1 MGEPKV
7 TTIIPT
13 YERPVLMKRAVLS
26 VLGQSYSD
34 FIVQI
39 LDNASTDNTASV
51 ARELI
56 KVDSR
61 VQYYRHKKNIGSL
74 NNMIYGMQNVTTR
87 YFNILCDDDV
97 LLPEFMRDALL
108 VHEQSNSRLAFV
120 STRVVAVNEGGQF
133 VDKMIHPKEVC
144 ILTPPEGIERCLK
157 AGVSLTGVVYRTCE
171 ISKIG
176 SFRESWW
183 NWTETGWHALAAVT
197 SPIGFSPTIGGIF
210 MDHVEGGSK
219 QMGRVEFRLSW
230 FKMFAEVYDKAQ
242 DCHVSPA
249 WWAKHLRP
257 LAYRK
262 FLGSA
267 VRLCSQDGVGTYDEL
282 GRLGGKVGVHKATVT
297 VILVVARMARVLWIG
312 RLVNV
317 ILDGC
322 QWIRWNALGALFQS
336 RRKIDNDRLEA
347 VSRVFCDLN
356 EEVGLN

>member
-34 FIVQI
+34 FVVQI
-39 LDNASTDNTASV
+39 LDNASTDDTASV
-51 ARELI
+51 ARELM

-120 STRVVAVNEGGQF
+120 STRVVAVNERGQF

-144 ILTPPEGIERCLK
+144 ILTPPEGIARCLK
-157 AGVSLTGVVYRTCE
+157 AGVSLTGVVYRTRE
-171 ISKIG
+171 ISEIG
-176 SFRESWW
+176 AFRELWW

-219 QMGRVEFRLSW
+219 RMGRVEFRLSW

-242 DCHVSPA
+242 
-249 WWAKHLRP
+249 
-257 LAYRK
+257 
-262 FLGSA
+262 
-267 VRLCSQDGVGTYDEL
+267 
-282 GRLGGKVGVHKATVT
+282 
-297 VILVVARMARVLWIG
+297 
-312 RLVNV
+312 N
-317 ILDGC
+317 
-322 QWIRWNALGALFQS
+322 
-336 RRKIDNDRLEA
+336 
-347 VSRVFCDLN
+347 
-356 EEVGLN
+356 